1 MQLEYPQFD
10 PNHITKFPL
19 FLIHGKEVILRN
31 EIKDKIKTF
40 ISNESESNIIVLD
53 QSNLNDLE
61 TIIKENIS
69 DDLFGQATTVII
81 NHHKGAFPKAM
92 TDFFADYD
100 FPEDSDI
107 KIIIDSASEKI
118 NQNLKWIKKIEE
130 ICLQISCPTMKTL
143 KDEKDWVRSKLD
155 FLTTTEINFLLDD
168 LIAANRGNLQ
178 TMNNDIEVIKVL

>member
-1 MQLEYPQFD
+1 MQLEYLQFD

-69 DDLFGQATTVII
+69 DDLFGQATTVTVSYT
-81 NHHKGAFPKAM
+81 HL
-92 TDFFADYD
+92 T
-100 FPEDSDI
+100 
-107 KIIIDSASEKI
+107 
-118 NQNLKWIKKIEE
+118 L
-130 ICLQISCPTMKTL
+130 PTIFR
-143 KDEKDWVRSKLD
+143 V
-155 FLTTTEINFLLDD
+155 
-168 LIAANRGNLQ
+168 
-178 TMNNDIEVIKVL
+178 